1 MFSSWKFKKKNLFET
16 ILMMFDNFL
25 LKMATAVEV
34 RVHQVQER

>member
-25 LKMATAVEV
+25 LKMATSVEV